1 MFYSSVKV
9 YQNFAKR
16 FCNILG
22 MFMNLTYSKIS
33 ILTRQRVIVVMNII
47 THEVMK
53 ISLTCIK

>member
-1 MFYSSVKV
+1 
-9 YQNFAKR
+9 
-16 FCNILG
+16 

-33 ILTRQRVIVVMNII
+33 ILTRHRVIVVMNII